1 MALVVGPRLLVSLRD
16 AREALAEG
24 DARTLME
31 HAAQVVVREVLSISD
46 VAQNLQII
54 EDPLWQERA
63 RGLLTTVES
72 AGNAE
77 SFGISR

>member
-1 MALVVGPRLLVSLRD
+1 
-16 AREALAEG
+16 
-24 DARTLME
+24 
-31 HAAQVVVREVLSISD
+31 VVVREVLSISD
-46 VAQNLQII
+46 VAQNQQII